1 MAEIGG
7 LKLKKY
13 QLRLDM
19 KSDLEEQ
26 INVRGAGR
34 NEFHT
39 NKILEA
45 LREPQEKVH
54 IIGKANTAQ

>member
-1 MAEIGG
+1 M
-7 LKLKKY
+7 KY
-13 QLRLDM
+13 
-19 KSDLEEQ
+19 DLEDQ
-26 INVRGAGR
+26 FNVRGAGR

-45 LREPQEKVH
+45 LREPEEKVH